1 LVLAPTSFFFGVREE
16 CTQMSSDLS
25 SNPPAVPVSGET
37 KVGESAPATIATP
50 AAAESSAGSSG
61 SASSEAMRPGTAAAG
76 ERPKGKLNI
85 QVGTRRAE
93 VVPGGRSRSPLAKGG
108 GSRSPLSKERSPGP
122 RDAEGV
128 EGDAGQADSA
138 GDQPAAK
145 GPRKVTNVL
154 EPPKPVPI
162 PSRREPVSEDL
173 QREIDA
179 ALGEMSLDDLLVA
192 PVTTQASREVERD
205 VRRLARVLRVHGD
218 DVFFA
223 LDGRHEG
230 VASLRAFPAPPAA
243 GEQWDVIVR
252 GFNAEDGFYEVAI
265 PGQSIDVSDWADLDE
280 GSVVE
285 ARVTAANTGG
295 LECMVN
301 NIRGFIPA
309 SQVSMYRVE
318 DFSEFVGQRLM
329 CVATEVNPRRK
340 NLVLSHRAVLER
352 EKEEARQKLLEEL
365 EPGQIREGVI
375 RAVRDF
381 GVFVDLGGVDGL
393 IHVSQLSWER
403 IKHPS
408 EVVQEGQKVKV
419 KVEKVNPE
427 TGKISL
433 SYRDLL
439 EHPWENIDARVP
451 IGSIHKG
458 PVTRTAKFG
467 AFVRLASGVE
477 GLIHVSEL
485 AHRRIRRVEDVVKE
499 GDEVAV
505 KILSVEREAQRIS
518 LSIKATQAKPEQV
531 KAETEEV
538 EEPAPQPVVKPRNA
552 PLKGG
557 VDRPSGGDSFG
568 LNW

>member
-1 LVLAPTSFFFGVREE
+1 
-16 CTQMSSDLS
+16 MSSDLS

-37 KVGESAPATIATP
+37 KVGESAPATMATP

-61 SASSEAMRPGTAAAG
+61 SASSEAMRPGTAAAA
-76 ERPKGKLNI
+76 ERPRGKLNI

-138 GDQPAAK
+138 GDQRAAP

-439 EHPWENIDARVP
+439 EHPWDNIDARFP

>member
-1 LVLAPTSFFFGVREE
+1 
-16 CTQMSSDLS
+16 MSSDLS
-25 SNPPAVPVSGET
+25 SNPPTVPVSDET
-37 KVGESAPATIATP
+37 KVGESAPATMASP
-50 AAAESSAGSSG
+50 AAAASSADSSD
-61 SASSEAMRPGTAAAG
+61 SAGGEAMRPGTAAAT

-93 VVPGGRSRSPLAKGG
+93 IVPGGRSSSPLAKGG
-108 GSRSPLSKERSPGP
+108 GSRSPLSKDRSSAP
-122 RDAEGV
+122 RDAGGA
-128 EGDAGQADSA
+128 EGDAEQAETA

-145 GPRKVTNVL
+145 AARKVTNVL
-154 EPPKPVPI
+154 EPPKPIPI
-162 PSRREPVSEDL
+162 PSRREPVSDDL

-179 ALGEMSLDDLLVA
+179 ALGEMSLDDLLAA

-205 VRRLARVLRVHGD
+205 VRRLAHVLRVHGD

-252 GFNAEDGFYEVAI
+252 GFNAEDGFYEVSI
-265 PGQSIDVSDWADLDE
+265 PGQSIDVSDWDDLDE

-285 ARVTAANTGG
+285 ARITAANTGG

-365 EPGQIREGVI
+365 EPGQIREGVV
-375 RAVRDF
+375 RAIRDF

-439 EHPWENIDARVP
+439 EHPWENIDARFP
-451 IGSIHKG
+451 IGSVHKG

-505 KILSVEREAQRIS
+505 KILSVERDAQRIS
-518 LSIKATQAKPEQV
+518 LSIKATQAKPEEVQ
-531 KAETEEV
+531 AETEEV
-538 EEPAPQPVVKPRNA
+538 EEPAPQPIVKRRNA

>member
-365 EPGQIREGVI
+365 EPGQIREGVV

-439 EHPWENIDARVP
+439 EHPWENIDARFP

-518 LSIKATQAKPEQV
+518 LSIKATQAKPEEL

>member
-1 LVLAPTSFFFGVREE
+1 
-16 CTQMSSDLS
+16 MSSDPTS
-25 SNPPAVPVSGET
+25 T
-37 KVGESAPATIATP
+37 PATESPSSETAT
-50 AAAESSAGSSG
+50 SG
-61 SASSEAMRPGTAAAG
+61 SVPSMPPTGSPASQGVATTETQVAGTGEPQTATAASE
-76 ERPKGKLNI
+76 ERPKSRFNI
-85 QVGTRRAE
+85 QVGTRRTE
-93 VVPGGRSRSPLAKGG
+93 VVPGGRSVSPLSKGGGKRSPLSKDR
-108 GSRSPLSKERSPGP
+108 SRSPLSAEGRESESDQGDAAEGGKERSA
-122 RDAEGV
+122 R
-128 EGDAGQADSA
+128 QA
-138 GDQPAAK
+138 Q
-145 GPRKVTNVL
+145 NIL

-162 PSRREPVSEDL
+162 PSRREPVTEDL

-179 ALGEMSLDDLLVA
+179 ALGEMSLEDLLAA

-205 VRRLARVLRVHGD
+205 ERRLARVLRVHGD

-230 VASLRAFPAPPAA
+230 VASVRAFPAPPAA

-252 GFNAEDGFYEVAI
+252 GFNAEDGFYELSV

-280 GSVVE
+280 GVVVE
-285 ARVTAANTGG
+285 ARVTAANSGG

-352 EKEEARQKLLEEL
+352 EKEESRQKLLAEL
-365 EPGQIREGVI
+365 EPGQTREGVV
-375 RAVRDF
+375 RNVRDF
-381 GVFVDLGGVDGL
+381 GVFVDLGGVDGM
-393 IHVSQLSWER
+393 IHVTQLSWER

-408 EVVQEGQKVKV
+408 EVLKEGQKVKV
-419 KVEKVNPE
+419 RVEKVSPE

-439 EHPWENIDARVP
+439 EHPWENIDARFP
-451 IGSIHKG
+451 IGSVHKG

-467 AFVRLASGVE
+467 AFVRLAPGVE

-499 GDEVAV
+499 GDEIAV

-518 LSIKATQAKPEQV
+518 LSLKATQAKPEEV
-531 KAETEEV
+531 KPEAEEET
-538 EEPAPQPVVKPRNA
+538 EEPAPQPIIKRRNA

>member
-1 LVLAPTSFFFGVREE
+1 
-16 CTQMSSDLS
+16 MSSDLS

-365 EPGQIREGVI
+365 EPGQIREGVV

-439 EHPWENIDARVP
+439 EHPWENIDARFP

-518 LSIKATQAKPEQV
+518 LSIKATQAKPEEL